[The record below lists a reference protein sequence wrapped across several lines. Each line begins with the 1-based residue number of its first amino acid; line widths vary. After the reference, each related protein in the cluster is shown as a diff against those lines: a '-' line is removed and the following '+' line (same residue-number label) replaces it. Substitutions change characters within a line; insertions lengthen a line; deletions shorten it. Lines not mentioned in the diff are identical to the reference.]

1 MTETAK
7 IASASGRCLCGA
19 VTFEAKEVATHI
31 HSCHCNM
38 CRNWSGGPLL
48 SALAGSVI
56 FEGEANISR
65 YDSSVWA
72 ERGFCSKCGSNLFYR
87 LKEADE
93 HVLCMGAFN
102 DETPFELAGEIYVDE
117 KPPGYDFAGEH
128 PRQTGAEFMASLGI
142 SGE

>member
-1 MTETAK
+1 MTEKAK
-7 IASASGRCLCGA
+7 IASASGKCLCGA
-19 VTFEAKEVATHI
+19 VTFEAKAVDTHI

-48 SALAGSVI
+48 SALAGSVS
-56 FEGEANISR
+56 FEGEANIGR
-65 YDSSVWA
+65 YDSSMWA

-87 LKEADE
+87 LKEPDE
-93 HVLCMGAFN
+93 YVLCVGAFN

-128 PRQTGAEFMASLGI
+128 PRQTGAEFMASLGM